1 MTLPNNLND
10 REYRKFEETSSSEVA
25 VRITGEAV
33 PQGLANEGRITMVT
47 VTDASWTR
55 LVVTPM
61 TNRRAAS
68 IQATDGL
75 GTDSTSDILLNYSV
89 LGTPAVPPT
98 GTQGS
103 LIVAG
108 SEKFYDVNSNVDF
121 WVRVVAGGGSFDIVF
136 EEIS

>member
-1 MTLPNNLND
+1 MTLPANLN
-10 REYRKFEETSSSEVA
+10 RKEQLKFEETSAGEVA
-25 VRITGEAV
+25 VRVTGEAV
-33 PQGLANEGRITMVT
+33 PQGLANEGRVSIVT

-55 LVVTPM
+55 LVATPM
-61 TNRRAAS
+61 ANRRAAS
-68 IQATDGL
+68 IQATDGF
-75 GTDSTSDILLNYSV
+75 GVDSTSDILLNYSV
-89 LGTPAVPPT
+89 LGTPAVAPT

-121 WVRVVAGGGSFDIVF
+121 WVRVVSGGGSFNIVF